1 MIGLLFVDD
10 EADLLRGIKRALRSR
25 RKEWHMHFAAGGAE
39 ALKIMEEHAIDL
51 VVSDM
56 RMPEMDGAQL
66 LAEVAEKY
74 PHTIR
79 FILSGQSDPESTL
92 RAVGVSHQFW
102 AKPTD
107 IDELSAMIDKVFVLR
122 DMLKPEIWRIMN
134 SLQACPSPEHV
145 IRNLTSELKKSD
157 ADLEAVTNIV
167 ATDVSLSAKLVQL
180 TNSAY
185 FGTGNYILVPGEAV
199 RLLGLDII
207 KSLMETDGFVRT
219 VDQAAGAADIFQQ
232 SSIAAD
238 IGERV
243 GLKIGMT
250 EKDWS
255 LARQVCKFFMISLLL
270 EKSGKISGGNLDDG
284 RYLAA
289 LWGFPDALLEFLS
302 LEKILSAQEDLPVF
316 AKSVL
321 AMVFPEFAECC
332 DLEDPTLV
340 LFTREI
346 ERARTEGLEG

>member
-25 RKEWHMHFAAGGAE
+25 RKEWDMHFAAGGAE
-39 ALKIMEEHAIDL
+39 ALKILEEHSIDL
-51 VVSDM
+51 IISDM

-66 LAEVAEKY
+66 LSEVAQKY
-74 PHTIR
+74 PHTMR
-79 FILSGQSDPESTL
+79 FILSGQSDSDSTL

-107 IDELSAMIDKVFVLR
+107 IDELTAMIDKVFSLR
-122 DMLKPEIWRIMN
+122 SELKTETWQVMN
-134 SLQACPSPEHV
+134 SLQACPSPEH
-145 IRNLTSELKKSD
+145 ISNNLRAELSKTE
-157 ADLEAVTNIV
+157 ADLEVVTKIIAN
-167 ATDVSLSAKLVQL
+167 DVSLSAKLVQL

-185 FGTGNYILVPGEAV
+185 FGTGNYILVPGDAV
-199 RLLGLDII
+199 RLLGMDIL
-207 KSLMETDGFVRT
+207 KSLLETDGFIST
-219 VDQAAGAADIFQQ
+219 VDQTSEAADICQQ
-232 SSIAAD
+232 ISIAAD

-255 LARQVCKFFMISLLL
+255 LARQVCKFFMIALML
-270 EKSGKISGGNLDDG
+270 EKSGKISDANLDDG

-302 LEKILSAQEDLPVF
+302 LEKILSSQEDLPVF
-316 AKSVL
+316 ARAVL
-321 AMVFPEFAECC
+321 AMVFSEFAERC
-332 DLEDPTLV
+332 DMEDPTLV
-340 LFTREI
+340 IFTREI
-346 ERARTEGLEG
+346 EKARAEGMGN